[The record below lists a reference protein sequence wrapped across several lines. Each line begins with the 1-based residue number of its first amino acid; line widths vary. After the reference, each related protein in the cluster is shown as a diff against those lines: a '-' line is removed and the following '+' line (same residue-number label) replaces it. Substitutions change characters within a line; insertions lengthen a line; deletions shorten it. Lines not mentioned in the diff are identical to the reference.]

1 MRNRERMM
9 IETAEEHL
17 DSAMDLVSAVLE
29 SRYEEDDGVAYDL
42 RVLYARIHDLVED
55 ARDISYDL

>member
-1 MRNRERMM
+1 MRNIELMM

-55 ARDISYDL
+55 ARDISYDI